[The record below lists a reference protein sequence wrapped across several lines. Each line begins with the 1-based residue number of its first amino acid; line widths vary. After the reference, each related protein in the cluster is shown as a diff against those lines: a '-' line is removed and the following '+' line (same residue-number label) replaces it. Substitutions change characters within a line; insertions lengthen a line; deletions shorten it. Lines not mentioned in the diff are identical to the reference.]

1 MGEGGG
7 SVSKTRQVRHASP
20 SVRRTHSRLST
31 SLLKTAMPHRMA
43 DDGND
48 GNDGDG
54 DDGFSE
60 FKQGRQGKRE
70 GGARGSQTTDETA
83 GMSIFPSSK
92 ASEREGACNGRGGS
106 AIIMRGTRRRG
117 D

>member
-43 DDGND
+43 DDDYGND
-48 GNDGDG
+48 DSDG
-54 DDGFSE
+54 DGFSE
-60 FKQGRQGKRE
+60 FKQGRQGTKE
-70 GGARGSQTTDETA
+70 GEARGRQTTDETA